1 MTTLQHERRRYFR
14 VSDLIGVRY
23 RFLSDNEAELAI
35 QAQPSS
41 LKSLLSQMDEQ
52 IIVALAKLKNT
63 EPEVHTILD
72 LYNRKIDLMIGH
84 GLANT
89 SEDTAESMRACQVN
103 LSACGIAFPCSEIA
117 SLNQHVEIELS
128 LYQSNVNLQLLAAVI
143 ACEDYIDEVNEHT
156 HLIRADFI
164 NISDVDQE
172 QLIQYVIKRQAQQLS
187 EQRESVGSNH

>member
-23 RFLSDNEAELAI
+23 RFLSDDETDLAV

-52 IIVALAKLKNT
+52 IIIALAKLKNT
-63 EPEVHTILD
+63 EPEVHTLLD

-103 LSACGIAFPCSEIA
+103 LSACGIAFPSSEFA
-117 SLNQHVEIELS
+117 SLNQHIEIELS

-143 ACEDYIDEVNEHT
+143 ACEGYIDEVNEHT
-156 HLIRADFI
+156 HLIRAD
-164 NISDVDQE
+164 
-172 QLIQYVIKRQAQQLS
+172 
-187 EQRESVGSNH
+187 